1 MPGVP
6 MMLDFTIRLGDI
18 LTLIA
23 MLGGGIS
30 VILMQ
35 RADMRVIVTRVGSV
49 ENSFLSF
56 STAVE
61 KKLDGITEILV
72 AQAKHDQRIQHVEE
86 TLRLLQY
93 AKNPPQN
100 N

>member
-1 MPGVP
+1 MI
-6 MMLDFTIRLGDI
+6 LDFTIRLGDI

-23 MLGGGIS
+23 LFGGGMS

-35 RADMRVIVTRVGSV
+35 RADMRVIATRVGSV
-49 ENSFLSF
+49 ESSF
-56 STAVE
+56 STFSSTVE

-72 AQAKHDQRIQHVEE
+72 AQAKHDQRIAHVED
-86 TLRLLQY
+86 TLRMMQFTR
-93 AKNPPQN
+93 AGGQTPPPQN

>member
-1 MPGVP
+1 

-18 LTLIA
+18 LTLLA
-23 MLGGGIS
+23 MLGGGMS

-35 RADMRVIVTRVGSV
+35 RADMRVLATRVGSV
-49 ENSFLSF
+49 ENSFLGF
-56 STAVE
+56 SQSIE

-93 AKNPPQN
+93 VKTPPQN
-100 N
+100 